1 MIILALDPANVT
13 GVAMSNGA
21 QTVYCRWE
29 LKEKHKPNEHRLLVL
44 YTRVRQAIED
54 NGVELIAFEE
64 ASFGSVNRNTQAMHN
79 ELRGII
85 KLAAAEAGLKTV
97 GYHPTAIKKFAT
109 GDGRAGKPQMIRA
122 AKTLLGLDTDD
133 DNIADAAFILAMAQ
147 QDYGRIRPATSTRSA
162 KKKPRLK
169 PEAPKLF

>member
-13 GVAMSNGA
+13 GAALSNGT

-29 LKEKHKPNEHRLLVL
+29 LVEPHKPNEHRLLVL
-44 YTRVRQAIED
+44 YNRVRQAIED

-64 ASFGSVNRNTQAMHN
+64 ASFGSINPDVQAKHN

-85 KLAAAEAGLKTV
+85 KLAAAEAGVKTV
-97 GYHPTAIKKFAT
+97 GYHPTTIKKFAT

-122 AKTLLGLDTDD
+122 AETLLGLDTDD

-147 QDYGRIRPATSTRSA
+147 QGYGLTRPATSPSSA
-162 KKKPRLK
+162 KKGRRQKPA
-169 PEAPKLF
+169 EPKLF

>member
-13 GVAMSNGA
+13 GVALSNGK
-21 QTVYCRWE
+21 QTEYRRWE
-29 LKEKHKPNEHRLLVL
+29 LVEPHKPREHRLVVL
-44 YTRVRQAIED
+44 YDLLRRTIED

-64 ASFGSVNRNTQAMHN
+64 ASFGSINPNVQAMHN

-85 KLAAAEAGLKTV
+85 KLAAAEARIPTV
-97 GYHPTAIKKFAT
+97 SYHPTTIKKFAT

-122 AKTLLGLDTDD
+122 AETMLGLETDD

-147 QDYGRIRPATSTRSA
+147 QGYGLTRPATSPSSA
-162 KKKPRLK
+162 KKPRSRKP
-169 PEAPKLF
+169 ANPKLF